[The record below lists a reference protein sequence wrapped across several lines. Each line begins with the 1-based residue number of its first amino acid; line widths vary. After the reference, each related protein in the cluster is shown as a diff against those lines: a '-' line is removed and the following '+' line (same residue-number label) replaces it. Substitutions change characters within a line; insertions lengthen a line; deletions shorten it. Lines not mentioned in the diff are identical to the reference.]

1 MLRHGSITDD
11 GKIVIPIEIRH
22 GKWKETEIR
31 GGGGSKFRSSKVELA
46 DHFPI
51 EPGFSVTLHKAQVSD
66 QHLYEV
72 TSGLTTSLTENI
84 LTILYIK
91 ISGEQGR
98 TIRKVILAISEHPNN
113 FIRMKWEGLY
123 VALSRVKFSD
133 DIRLL
138 LRLGDRSTM
147 TYISKLKKNAHI
159 KSFFKGYTSLPG
171 TNKEDDTAQ
180 PQMMI
185 WDRDL
190 SCKDAGYK

>member
-1 MLRHGSITDD
+1 MKFWL
-11 GKIVIPIEIRH
+11 
-22 GKWKETEIR
+22 
-31 GGGGSKFRSSKVELA
+31 SKMEVTHHL
-46 DHFPI
+46 PI

-72 TSGLTTSLTENI
+72 KSGLTTSLTENI

-138 LRLGDRSTM
+138 LRLGDR
-147 TYISKLKKNAHI
+147 
-159 KSFFKGYTSLPG
+159 
-171 TNKEDDTAQ
+171 
-180 PQMMI
+180 
-185 WDRDL
+185 
-190 SCKDAGYK
+190 